1 MNVGILGF
9 AHVHVAAYCG
19 QWKNNPQMGVTV
31 VAGWDHDAT
40 RLADAVKNFGMTACA
55 SPRDVLAT
63 SGLEAVVIAAE
74 TNRHADLVE
83 LAAAAGKA
91 VVLQKPIAITLE
103 EADRIVAAVEK
114 HGVPFTM
121 AWQMRVDPQNLK
133 MKELVDSGTLGR
145 ICMVRR
151 RHGLATHTWGAGF
164 ETSWHVNPQANRDIW
179 ADDSSHPIDW
189 VYWMLG
195 QPISVTAELGSLLNP
210 KIPNDN
216 GIAVFRYAGGPLAEV
231 GCSFTCLAGEN
242 TTEIVG
248 EKGVIIQNFGDA
260 PSSNNPRP
268 AGAIALKWFL
278 QDTNQWTVADVPECD
293 NQGVR
298 IAGLAAPLADFLQGR
313 RGPIGTASQG
323 RDVLRIVLATYESSC
338 TGRRVTL

>member
-9 AHVHVAAYCG
+9 AHGHVGAYCG
-19 QWKNNPQMGVTV
+19 QWKNNPQMGVSV

-40 RLADAVKNFGMTACA
+40 RLADAAKNFGLTACA

-63 SGLEAVVIAAE
+63 EGLEAVVIAAE
-74 TNRHADLVE
+74 TNRHAELVE
-83 LAAAAGKA
+83 LAAAAGKSI
-91 VVLQKPIAITLE
+91 VLQKPMAITIE
-103 EADRIVAAVEK
+103 DADRIVAAVEK

-133 MKELVDSGTLGR
+133 IKEMMDSGVLGR

-151 RHGLATHTWGAGF
+151 RHGLATHAWGAGF
-164 ETSWHVNPQANRDIW
+164 ETSWHVDPAANRDIW
-179 ADDSSHPIDW
+179 ADDSSHAIDFI
-189 VYWMLG
+189 YWLLG
-195 QPISVTAELGSLLNP
+195 MPETVTAEIATLVNP

-216 GIAVFRYAGGPLAEV
+216 GVAVFRYAGGPLAEV
-231 GCSFTCLAGEN
+231 NCSFTCVAGEN

-248 EKGVIIQNFGDA
+248 EKGVIVQNFGDG
-260 PSSNNPRP
+260 PSANNPRP
-268 AGAIALKWFL
+268 AGAIGLKWFM
-278 QDTNQWTVADVPECD
+278 QDAGQWTVADVPECA

-298 IAGLAAPLADFLQGR
+298 IGGLSAPLAEFLQGR
-313 RGPIGTASQG
+313 RPPIATAKEG
-323 RDVLRIVLATYESSC
+323 RDVLQIVLATYESSC